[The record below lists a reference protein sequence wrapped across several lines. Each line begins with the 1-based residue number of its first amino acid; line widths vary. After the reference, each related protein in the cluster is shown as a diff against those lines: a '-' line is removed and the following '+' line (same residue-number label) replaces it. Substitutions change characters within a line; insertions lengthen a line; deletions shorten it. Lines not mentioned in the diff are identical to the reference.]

1 MKNYQITYLSRN
13 GDEATEVIPAESEEA
28 ARREAE
34 SLYND
39 ILDIR
44 PIGGLS
50 ETAVVV
56 LVMIVIAGVFALVK
70 FLK

>member
-44 PIGGLS
+44 PVGGLS
-50 ETAVVV
+50 ETVVVV